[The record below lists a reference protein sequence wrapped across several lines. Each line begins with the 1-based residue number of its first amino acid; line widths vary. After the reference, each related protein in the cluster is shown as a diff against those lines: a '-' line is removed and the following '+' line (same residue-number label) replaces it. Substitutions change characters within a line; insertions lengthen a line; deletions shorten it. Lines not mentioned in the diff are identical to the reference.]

1 MWEDKSIFCNAN
13 TLKDKDV
20 HSDLF
25 EPSDW
30 LISMTDTKK
39 KELLTSE
46 VFKKAK
52 FGFRNAQTISLHQTK
67 HKSVREVI
75 HVTYI
80 KQVKFQLLQSFYV
93 RLC

>member
-1 MWEDKSIFCNAN
+1 MYILICLNQ
-13 TLKDKDV
+13 V
-20 HSDLF
+20 
-25 EPSDW
+25 
-30 LISMTDTKK
+30 ISMTDTKK

-52 FGFRNAQTISLHQTK
+52 FGFRNVQTISLHQAK
-67 HKSVREVI
+67 QSRSVRELINVK
-75 HVTYI
+75 YI

>member
-1 MWEDKSIFCNAN
+1 MGIKAIFCIAN

-25 EPSDW
+25 EPSD
-30 LISMTDTKK
+30 LNDRYKKK

-52 FGFRNAQTISLHQTK
+52 FGFRNAQTTSFHQAK
-67 HKSVREVI
+67 HSRSVRELI
-75 HVTYI
+75 HVMCI